1 VRRDEHRQR
10 LQSWLD
16 HTFDGQ
22 GTGHSILRGRA
33 VGDGPAL
40 PQEQDEKWRV
50 EESRRDLRMFVAG
63 VASAA
68 HIIFGKPASITQI
81 EACVSGIKNHFGG
94 AFCAAEDL
102 VDSGVLLVPPHD
114 DDKPMVYHVDNPV
127 EIKQEFSRNH
137 RKECEEL
144 GQKIYKQEFGNS
156 PKVTVSILPKI
167 LKDARAAIEQHER
180 FSRRLHERTSR

>member
-1 VRRDEHRQR
+1 
-10 LQSWLD
+10 
-16 HTFDGQ
+16 
-22 GTGHSILRGRA
+22 
-33 VGDGPAL
+33 
-40 PQEQDEKWRV
+40 V

-180 FSRRLHERTSR
+180 FPDVYTSERLVEMYDNIRWNEQLRRDSGDEVFRTYQQLRREIEEHS